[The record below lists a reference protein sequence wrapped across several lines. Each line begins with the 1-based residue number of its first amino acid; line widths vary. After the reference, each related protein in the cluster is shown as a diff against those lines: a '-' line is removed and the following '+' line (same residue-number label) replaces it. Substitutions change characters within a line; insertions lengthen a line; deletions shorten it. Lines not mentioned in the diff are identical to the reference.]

1 MNKDEFLR
9 QLEVLLS
16 RISQEERTEAL
27 AFYRSYFEDAGEAN
41 EAKILEELESPQKVA
56 DSIIKD
62 LGVQPGEACSS
73 GAQGAAAGAE
83 WNPAVQSALEGAAT
97 GAEWNPAAQGSPAG
111 AGWNPA
117 ANGAAQNA
125 AYSAQEKDGMP
136 GWAIVLLVITSPVWL
151 VMILVILSAL
161 LGIVAALFGIA
172 IAVVAV
178 MGALLICGVVIFG
191 AGIGSAF
198 AGNPAIGIGLMGA
211 GLIVLA
217 IGILAVVLV
226 VWIFGGFLP
235 WALRGIWKLCK
246 KPFNKRKERA
256 VA

>member
-9 QLEVLLS
+9 KLEALLS
-16 RISQEERTEAL
+16 GISQEERTEAL

-83 WNPAVQSALEGAAT
+83 WNPAVQGAAQNASK
-97 GAEWNPAAQGSPAG
+97 GVPQ
-111 AGWNPA
+111 
-117 ANGAAQNA
+117 GAAQNA
-125 AYSAQEKDGMP
+125 AYSTQEKDGMP

-178 MGALLICGVVIFG
+178 MGALLICGVVLFG
-191 AGIGSAF
+191 AGIGTAF
-198 AGNPAIGIGLMGA
+198 AGNPAIGIGLMGG

-217 IGILAVVLV
+217 FGVLAVVLV

-235 WALRGIWKLCK
+235 WALKGIWKLCK

-256 VA
+256 AA

>member
-16 RISQEERTEAL
+16 GISQEERTEAL

-62 LGVQPGEACSS
+62 LGVQAGEAGAS
-73 GAQGAAAGAE
+73 GAQGAAQGSPAGA
-83 WNPAVQSALEGAAT
+83 VT
-97 GAEWNPAAQGSPAG
+97 GAGWNPAAQGSPAG
-111 AGWNPA
+111 AVTGAGWNPA
-117 ANGAAQNA
+117 AQGAAQNA

>member
-9 QLEVLLS
+9 KLEALLS
-16 RISQEERTEAL
+16 GISQEERTEAL

-73 GAQGAAAGAE
+73 GAQGAATGAE
-83 WNPAVQSALEGAAT
+83 WNPAVQ
-97 GAEWNPAAQGSPAG
+97 
-111 AGWNPA
+111 
-117 ANGAAQNA
+117 GAAQNA
-125 AYSAQEKDGMP
+125 AYSAPEKDGMP

-178 MGALLICGVVIFG
+178 MGALLICGVVLFG
-191 AGIGSAF
+191 VGIGSAF
-198 AGNPAIGIGLMGA
+198 AGNPAIGIGLMGG

-217 IGILAVVLV
+217 FGVLAVVLV

-235 WALRGIWKLCK
+235 WALKGICKLCK

-256 VA
+256 AA

>member
-16 RISQEERTEAL
+16 GISQEERTEAL

-73 GAQGAAAGAE
+73 GAQGASAGAE
-83 WNPAVQSALEGAAT
+83 WNPAVQGAAQNASK
-97 GAEWNPAAQGSPAG
+97 GVPQ
-111 AGWNPA
+111 
-117 ANGAAQNA
+117 GAAQNA
-125 AYSAQEKDGMP
+125 AYSTQEKDGMP

-178 MGALLICGVVIFG
+178 MGALLICGVVLFG
-191 AGIGSAF
+191 AGIGTAF
-198 AGNPAIGIGLMGA
+198 AGNPAIGIGLMGG

-217 IGILAVVLV
+217 FGVLAVVLV

-235 WALRGIWKLCK
+235 WALKGICKLCK
-246 KPFNKRKERA
+246 KPFNKGKERA
-256 VA
+256 AA

>member
-9 QLEVLLS
+9 QLEALLS
-16 RISQEERTEAL
+16 GISQEERTEAL

-62 LGVQPGEACSS
+62 LGVQPGDACSS
-73 GAQGAAAGAE
+73 GAQGASAGAE
-83 WNPAVQSALEGAAT
+83 WNPAVQSAPEGAAT
-97 GAEWNPAAQGSPAG
+97 GVPQ
-111 AGWNPA
+111 
-117 ANGAAQNA
+117 GAAQNA
-125 AYSAQEKDGMP
+125 AYSTQEKDGMP

-178 MGALLICGVVIFG
+178 MGALLICGVVLFG

-198 AGNPAIGIGLMGA
+198 AGNPAIGIGLMGG

-235 WALRGIWKLCK
+235 WALKGIWKLCK

-256 VA
+256 AA

>member
-16 RISQEERTEAL
+16 GISQEERTEAL

-73 GAQGAAAGAE
+73 GAQGASAGAE
-83 WNPAVQSALEGAAT
+83 WNPAVQGAAQNASK
-97 GAEWNPAAQGSPAG
+97 GVPQ
-111 AGWNPA
+111 
-117 ANGAAQNA
+117 GAAQNA
-125 AYSAQEKDGMP
+125 AYSTQEKDGMP

-178 MGALLICGVVIFG
+178 MGALLICGVVLFG
-191 AGIGSAF
+191 AGIGTAF
-198 AGNPAIGIGLMGA
+198 AGNPAIGIGLMGG

-217 IGILAVVLV
+217 FGVLAVVLV

-235 WALRGIWKLCK
+235 WALKGIWKLCK

-256 VA
+256 AA

>member
-9 QLEVLLS
+9 KLEVLLS
-16 RISQEERTEAL
+16 GISQEERTEAL

-73 GAQGAAAGAE
+73 GAQGASAGAE

-97 GAEWNPAAQGSPAG
+97 GAEWNPAVQ
-111 AGWNPA
+111 
-117 ANGAAQNA
+117 GAAQNASKGVPQNA
-125 AYSAQEKDGMP
+125 AYSAPEKDGMP

-178 MGALLICGVVIFG
+178 MGALLICGVVLFG
-191 AGIGSAF
+191 AGIGTAF
-198 AGNPAIGIGLMGA
+198 AGNPAIGIGLMGG

-217 IGILAVVLV
+217 FGVLAVVLV

-235 WALRGIWKLCK
+235 WALKGIWKLCK

-256 VA
+256 AA

>member
-9 QLEVLLS
+9 QLEALLS
-16 RISQEERTEAL
+16 GISQEERTEAL

-73 GAQGAAAGAE
+73 GAQGASAGAE
-83 WNPAVQSALEGAAT
+83 WNPAVQSAPEGATT
-97 GAEWNPAAQGSPAG
+97 GAEWNPAVRGAAQNASKGVPQ
-111 AGWNPA
+111 
-117 ANGAAQNA
+117 GAAQNA
-125 AYSAQEKDGMP
+125 AYSAPEKDGMP

-178 MGALLICGVVIFG
+178 MGALLICGVVLLVQESEPHLQEILQ
-191 AGIGSAF
+191 SES
-198 AGNPAIGIGLMGA
+198 GLWEEDSSS
-211 GLIVLA
+211 LRSVSLRWF
-217 IGILAVVLV
+217 L
-226 VWIFGGFLP
+226 WSGFSEDFFP
-235 WALRGIWKLCK
+235 GH
-246 KPFNKRKERA
+246 
-256 VA
+256 

>member
-9 QLEVLLS
+9 QLEALLS
-16 RISQEERTEAL
+16 GISQEERTEAL

-73 GAQGAAAGAE
+73 GAQGASAGAE
-83 WNPAVQSALEGAAT
+83 WNPAVQGAAQNASK
-97 GAEWNPAAQGSPAG
+97 GVPQ
-111 AGWNPA
+111 
-117 ANGAAQNA
+117 GAAQNA
-125 AYSAQEKDGMP
+125 AYSAPEKDGMP

-178 MGALLICGVVIFG
+178 MGALLICGVVLFG
-191 AGIGSAF
+191 AGIGTAF
-198 AGNPAIGIGLMGA
+198 AGNPAIGIGLMGG

-217 IGILAVVLV
+217 FGVLAVVFV

-235 WALRGIWKLCK
+235 WALKGIWKLCK

-256 VA
+256 AA

>member
-9 QLEVLLS
+9 QLEALLS
-16 RISQEERTEAL
+16 GISQEERTEAL

-62 LGVQPGEACSS
+62 LGVQPGDACSS
-73 GAQGAAAGAE
+73 GAQGASAGAE
-83 WNPAVQSALEGAAT
+83 WNPAVQGAAQNASK
-97 GAEWNPAAQGSPAG
+97 GVPQ
-111 AGWNPA
+111 
-117 ANGAAQNA
+117 GAAQNA
-125 AYSAQEKDGMP
+125 AYSAPEKDGMP

-178 MGALLICGVVIFG
+178 MGALLICGVVLFG
-191 AGIGSAF
+191 AGIGTAF
-198 AGNPAIGIGLMGA
+198 AGNPAIGIGLMGG

-217 IGILAVVLV
+217 FGVLAVVLV

-235 WALRGIWKLCK
+235 WALKGICKLCK

-256 VA
+256 AA

>member
-16 RISQEERTEAL
+16 GISQEERTEAL

-73 GAQGAAAGAE
+73 GAQGASAGAE
-83 WNPAVQSALEGAAT
+83 WNPAVQGV
-97 GAEWNPAAQGSPAG
+97 AQNASKGVPQ
-111 AGWNPA
+111 
-117 ANGAAQNA
+117 GAAQNA
-125 AYSAQEKDGMP
+125 AYSAPEKNGMP

-178 MGALLICGVVIFG
+178 MGALLICGVVLFG
-191 AGIGSAF
+191 AGIGTAF
-198 AGNPAIGIGLMGA
+198 AGNPAIGIGLMGG

-217 IGILAVVLV
+217 FGVLAVVLV

-235 WALRGIWKLCK
+235 WALKGIWKLCK

-256 VA
+256 AA

>member
-9 QLEVLLS
+9 QLEALLS
-16 RISQEERTEAL
+16 GISQEERTEAL

-73 GAQGAAAGAE
+73 GAQGASAGAE
-83 WNPAVQSALEGAAT
+83 WNPAVQGAAQNASK
-97 GAEWNPAAQGSPAG
+97 GVPQ
-111 AGWNPA
+111 
-117 ANGAAQNA
+117 GAAQNA
-125 AYSAQEKDGMP
+125 AYSAPEKDGMP

-178 MGALLICGVVIFG
+178 MGALLICGVVLFG
-191 AGIGSAF
+191 AGIGTAF
-198 AGNPAIGIGLMGA
+198 AGNPAIGIGLIGG

-217 IGILAVVLV
+217 FGVLAVVLV

-235 WALRGIWKLCK
+235 WALKGIWKLCK

-256 VA
+256 AA

>member
-41 EAKILEELESPQKVA
+41 EAKILEELESA

-97 GAEWNPAAQGSPAG
+97 GAEWNPAVQGAAQNASKGVPQ
-111 AGWNPA
+111 
-117 ANGAAQNA
+117 GAAQNA
-125 AYSAQEKDGMP
+125 AYSTQEKDGMP

-178 MGALLICGVVIFG
+178 MGALLICGVVLFG
-191 AGIGSAF
+191 AGIGTAF
-198 AGNPAIGIGLMGA
+198 AGNPAIGIGLMGG

-217 IGILAVVLV
+217 FGVLAVVLV

-235 WALRGIWKLCK
+235 WALKGICKLCK
-246 KPFNKRKERA
+246 KPFNKGKERA
-256 VA
+256 AA

>member
-73 GAQGAAAGAE
+73 GAQGAATGAE
-83 WNPAVQSALEGAAT
+83 WNPAVQGAAQNASK
-97 GAEWNPAAQGSPAG
+97 GVPQ
-111 AGWNPA
+111 
-117 ANGAAQNA
+117 GAAQNA
-125 AYSAQEKDGMP
+125 AYSTQEKDGMP

-178 MGALLICGVVIFG
+178 MGALLICGVVLFG
-191 AGIGSAF
+191 VGIGTAF
-198 AGNPAIGIGLMGA
+198 AGNPAIGIGLMGG

-217 IGILAVVLV
+217 FGVLAVVLV

-235 WALRGIWKLCK
+235 WALKGICKLCK
-246 KPFNKRKERA
+246 KPFNKGKERA
-256 VA
+256 AA

>member
-16 RISQEERTEAL
+16 GISQEERTEAL

-62 LGVQPGEACSS
+62 LGVQPGDACSS
-73 GAQGAAAGAE
+73 A
-83 WNPAVQSALEGAAT
+83 PEGAAT
-97 GAEWNPAAQGSPAG
+97 GAEWNPAVQGAAQNASKGVPQ
-111 AGWNPA
+111 
-117 ANGAAQNA
+117 GAAQNA
-125 AYSAQEKDGMP
+125 AYSTQEKDGMP

-178 MGALLICGVVIFG
+178 MGALLICGVVLFG

-198 AGNPAIGIGLMGA
+198 AGNPAIGIGLMGG

-235 WALRGIWKLCK
+235 WALKGIWKLCK

-256 VA
+256 AA

>member
-16 RISQEERTEAL
+16 GISQEERTEAL

-73 GAQGAAAGAE
+73 GAQGASAGAE
-83 WNPAVQSALEGAAT
+83 WNPAVQGV
-97 GAEWNPAAQGSPAG
+97 AQNASKGVPQ
-111 AGWNPA
+111 
-117 ANGAAQNA
+117 GAAQNA
-125 AYSAQEKDGMP
+125 AYSAPEKDGMP

-178 MGALLICGVVIFG
+178 MGALLICGVVLFG
-191 AGIGSAF
+191 AGIGTAF
-198 AGNPAIGIGLMGA
+198 AGNPAIGIGLMGG

-217 IGILAVVLV
+217 FGVLAVVLV

-235 WALRGIWKLCK
+235 WALKGIWKLCK

-256 VA
+256 AA

>member
-16 RISQEERTEAL
+16 GISQEERTEAL

-62 LGVQPGEACSS
+62 LGVQTGEAVAS
-73 GAQGAAAGAE
+73 GAPG
-83 WNPAVQSALEGAAT
+83 
-97 GAEWNPAAQGSPAG
+97 AAQGSPAG

-117 ANGAAQNA
+117 AQGAAQNA
-125 AYSAQEKDGMP
+125 AYAAQEKDGMP

-151 VMILVILSAL
+151 VMLLVMLSAL
-161 LGIVAALFGIA
+161 LGVVAALFGIA

-235 WALRGIWKLCK
+235 WALKGIWKLCK

>member
-9 QLEVLLS
+9 QLEALLS
-16 RISQEERTEAL
+16 GISQEERTEAL

-73 GAQGAAAGAE
+73 GAQGAATGAE
-83 WNPAVQSALEGAAT
+83 WNPAVQGAAQNASK
-97 GAEWNPAAQGSPAG
+97 GVPQ
-111 AGWNPA
+111 
-117 ANGAAQNA
+117 GAAQNA
-125 AYSAQEKDGMP
+125 AYSAPEKDGMP

-178 MGALLICGVVIFG
+178 MGALLICGVVLFG
-191 AGIGSAF
+191 AGIGTAF
-198 AGNPAIGIGLMGA
+198 AGNPAIGIGLMGG

-217 IGILAVVLV
+217 FGVLAVVLV

-235 WALRGIWKLCK
+235 WALKGIWKLCK

-256 VA
+256 AA

>member
-9 QLEVLLS
+9 QLEALLS
-16 RISQEERTEAL
+16 GISQEERTEAL

-73 GAQGAAAGAE
+73 GAQGASAGAE
-83 WNPAVQSALEGAAT
+83 WNPAVQSAPEGATT
-97 GAEWNPAAQGSPAG
+97 GAEWNPAVR
-111 AGWNPA
+111 
-117 ANGAAQNA
+117 GAAQNA
-125 AYSAQEKDGMP
+125 AYSAPEKDGMP

-178 MGALLICGVVIFG
+178 MGALLICGVVLFG
-191 AGIGSAF
+191 AGIGTAF
-198 AGNPAIGIGLMGA
+198 AGNPAIGIGLMGG

-217 IGILAVVLV
+217 FGVLAVVLV

-235 WALRGIWKLCK
+235 WALKGICKLCK

-256 VA
+256 AA

>member
-9 QLEVLLS
+9 KLEALLS
-16 RISQEERTEAL
+16 GISQEERTEAL

-73 GAQGAAAGAE
+73 GAQGAATGAE
-83 WNPAVQSALEGAAT
+83 WNPAVQGAAQNASK
-97 GAEWNPAAQGSPAG
+97 GVPQ
-111 AGWNPA
+111 
-117 ANGAAQNA
+117 GAAQNA
-125 AYSAQEKDGMP
+125 AYSAPEKDGMP

-178 MGALLICGVVIFG
+178 MGALLICGVVLFG
-191 AGIGSAF
+191 AGIGTAF
-198 AGNPAIGIGLMGA
+198 AGNPAIGIGLMGG

-217 IGILAVVLV
+217 FGVLAVVLV

-235 WALRGIWKLCK
+235 WALKGICKLCK

-256 VA
+256 AA

>member
-16 RISQEERTEAL
+16 GISQEERTEAL

-62 LGVQPGEACSS
+62 LGVQSGEAGAS
-73 GAQGAAAGAE
+73 GAQGAA
-83 WNPAVQSALEGAAT
+83 QSTSA
-97 GAEWNPAAQGSPAG
+97 GSPSG

-117 ANGAAQNA
+117 AQGVAQGAAQNA
-125 AYSAQEKDGMP
+125 AYATQEKDGMP
-136 GWAIVLLVITSPVWL
+136 GWAIALLVITSPVWL
-151 VMILVILSAL
+151 VMLLVILSVL
-161 LGIVAALFGIA
+161 LGVVAALFGIA

-178 MGALLICGVVIFG
+178 MGALLICGMVIFG

-217 IGILAVVLV
+217 LGVLAVVLV

-235 WALRGIWKLCK
+235 WALKGIWKLCK